1 MPGASVTRCA
11 ERAASAANSWRRWS
25 VRSDSAWAARLAQ
38 AAHSVGGVEFT
49 RRDGGNSPLQA
60 VETITLGAVA
70 GTADV
75 GALHPA
81 PGPDRRRCIWLL
93 LGRAPDEHQRTG
105 GALHPVETLRP
116 DAAQVVQLPGLPYA

>member
-38 AAHSVGGVEFT
+38 AAHSVGGGEFT

-75 GALHPA
+75 GELHPA
-81 PGPDRRRCIWLL
+81 PCRDRRRWIERL
-93 LGRAPDEHQRTG
+93 LGRALAAHQRTG
-105 GALHPVETLRP
+105 GGVRHR
-116 DAAQVVQLPGLPYA
+116 QKLP

>member
-60 VETITLGAVA
+60 VEKEALGAVA
-70 GTADV
+70 GTARV
-75 GALHPA
+75 GELHPA
-81 PGPDRRRCIWLL
+81 PCRGRRRCIELL
-93 LGRAPDEHQRTG
+93 RVRALDAHHRTG
-105 GALHPVETLRP
+105 GRVFRVARLRAEGALAVESR
-116 DAAQVVQLPGLPYA
+116 G

>member
-75 GALHPA
+75 GELHPA
-81 PGPDRRRCIWLL
+81 PCRDRRRGIQLL
-93 LGRAPDEHQRTG
+93 LWRALDEPQRTG
-105 GALHPVETLRP
+105 RR
-116 DAAQVVQLPGLPYA
+116 LPHRQKPRAD